1 MVGREQN
8 RYLDPQIQY
17 LLPRSITWMFCG
29 PNLSVLYFIFCF
41 LLMRLPRTC
50 TSDLYLKR
58 EPMRMNP
65 ERAEFFWTGPL
76 SLKKAWCSTAHFHR
90 CLQALGWSIL
100 KTKVCSCSFPC
111 GWRRRR
117 CRSERNVIACSS
129 RPPPDGRLRQRNQR
143 AAKEVLTGFNICLS
157 SRIDR
162 HIVKTEDLTSS
173 QKP

>member
-1 MVGREQN
+1 
-8 RYLDPQIQY
+8 
-17 LLPRSITWMFCG
+17 
-29 PNLSVLYFIFCF
+29 
-41 LLMRLPRTC
+41 MRLPRTC

-111 GWRRRR
+111 GRRRRR

-129 RPPPDGRLRQRNQR
+129 RPPPDRRLRQRNQR
-143 AAKEVLTGFNICLS
+143 ADKEDLTGFNICLS

-162 HIVKTEDLTSS
+162 HIVKTRGFNIISTALKIQIDTTSLTHNSLQTGRVNTS
-173 QKP
+173 RCVRTLSH